1 MLTATLFKSMME
13 LIMTNVRSSNIL
25 GNNINIQS
33 LHHDVQFLVL
43 KENLIVLVLV
53 NFKFWKERL
62 VPVFVN
68 LVILMELLV
77 FSEVDS
83 SNYATFGF
91 LYSQKTFLKT
101 WIVMV

>member
-53 NFKFWKERL
+53 NFKF
-62 VPVFVN
+62 
-68 LVILMELLV
+68 
-77 FSEVDS
+77 
-83 SNYATFGF
+83 
-91 LYSQKTFLKT
+91 
-101 WIVMV
+101 

>member
-13 LIMTNVRSSNIL
+13 LILTNVRSSKTL

-43 KENLIVLVLV
+43 KGNLLVLVIV
-53 NFKFWKERL
+53 NFKFWKEPL
-62 VPVFVN
+62 VPVSVN

-77 FSEVDS
+77 CSEVDS

-91 LYSQKTFLKT
+91 PYSQKTFFKT